1 MDTVII
7 TAATAGELAVLVRK
21 TGAQQFNSRLP
32 VDLYVFTAG
41 GKRIIFAETG
51 IGKALAAS
59 ATTAL
64 INGFSPDMILNTGC
78 AGAYAVSGLKAGGLA
93 LATSEFFADD
103 GVETPGGWQS
113 LEEMGFALWE
123 RNGRCFGNEIPLT
136 ASLVEKARRI
146 ADRDGFQLKAGKFLT
161 VSTCS
166 GSRMRGD
173 TLAKRYGGICE
184 NMEGAAVALI
194 AAIYGIPCM
203 EVRGI
208 SNLVEDRDLSRWN
221 IPSAVAA
228 ASNFIERILES
239 L

>member
-7 TAATAGELAVLVRK
+7 TAATGGELTALVRK
-21 TGAQQFNSRLP
+21 TGARRFNSRLP
-32 VDLYVFTAG
+32 VNLYVFSAG
-41 GKRIIFAETG
+41 GKRIVFAETG

-59 ATTAL
+59 TTTAL
-64 INGFSPDMILNTGC
+64 INVFSPGMILNTGC
-78 AGAYAVSGLKAGGLA
+78 AGAYAVSGLRTGGLA
-93 LATSEFFADD
+93 LATSEIFADD
-103 GVETPGGWQS
+103 GVETPRGWQS
-113 LEEMGFALWE
+113 LEEMGFPLWE
-123 RNGRCFGNEIPLT
+123 RDGCRMGNEIPLT
-136 ASLVEKARRI
+136 ATLVEKACGI

-166 GSRMRGD
+166 GSRVRGD

-208 SNLVEDRDLSRWN
+208 SNLVEDRDLSRWD

-239 L
+239 W